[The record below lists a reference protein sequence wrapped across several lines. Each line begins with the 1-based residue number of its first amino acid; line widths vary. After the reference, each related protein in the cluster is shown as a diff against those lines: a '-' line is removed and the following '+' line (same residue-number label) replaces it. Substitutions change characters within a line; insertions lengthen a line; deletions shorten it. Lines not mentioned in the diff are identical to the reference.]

1 MRFAQS
7 RRRGSLPHGAG
18 APASAPCRFA
28 VEAQT
33 ASRSSVGAW
42 SRRSFRRWSFGV
54 VDRWLFLMHLWLRFD
69 ALGWLLV
76 DALLTF
82 LSTFWLLP
90 FSFSPPLLPWRWI
103 VFEAVWRGKK
113 AKRRKPL
120 APSWLGFRRGA
131 RFGLGRQTLAF
142 EKILQVAREQLVAFG
157 VEMHGVGAQ
166 GFVGQ
171 AFAVAV
177 REQRRARFLGDA
189 AVHRMV

>member
-1 MRFAQS
+1 
-7 RRRGSLPHGAG
+7 
-18 APASAPCRFA
+18 
-28 VEAQT
+28 
-33 ASRSSVGAW
+33 
-42 SRRSFRRWSFGV
+42 
-54 VDRWLFLMHLWLRFD
+54 MHLWLRFD

-82 LSTFWLLP
+82 LSTFWLLLFP
-90 FSFSPPLLPWRWI
+90 FRPPPLFCHGVGLFLKP
-103 VFEAVWRGKK
+103 FGAGKK
-113 AKRRKPL
+113 RSGASRLRR
-120 APSWLGFRRGA
+120 LGSALGRGA

-142 EKILQVAREQLVAFG
+142 EKILQVVREQLVALG

>member
-1 MRFAQS
+1 MR
-7 RRRGSLPHGAG
+7 
-18 APASAPCRFA
+18 
-28 VEAQT
+28 
-33 ASRSSVGAW
+33 
-42 SRRSFRRWSFGV
+42 
-54 VDRWLFLMHLWLRFD
+54 LWLRFD

-90 FSFSPPLLPWRWI
+90 FSFSPPPLLPWRWI
-103 VFEAVWRGKK
+103 DLKPFGAGKK
-113 AKRRKPL
+113 RSGASRLRR
-120 APSWLGFRRGA
+120 LGSALGRGA

-142 EKILQVAREQLVAFG
+142 EKILQVAREQLVALG

-166 GFVGQ
+166 GFVGK
-171 AFAVAV
+171 ALAVAV